1 MINQNVTKLNQYD
14 LNKLM
19 GLITT
24 REVNGEIVCY
34 ANLLIDKTSGEIVD
48 LSSKVKWSE
57 TTISTPVAIKT
68 KDLFSSAPP
77 YLELPPG
84 DDALPSALRI
94 IIEKSFKAF
103 NQVHSEK
110 Q

>member
-1 MINQNVTKLNQYD
+1 MINQNITKLNQYN
-14 LNKLM
+14 LNA
-19 GLITT
+19 LINSMTIQ
-24 REVNGEIVCY
+24 EVNGEIVCY
-34 ANLLIDKTSGEIVD
+34 ANLLIDKASGEILD

-68 KDLFSSAPP
+68 KSLFSSAPP

-84 DDALPSALRI
+84 DDALPSALRM

-103 NQVHSEK
+103 NQIRSEK
-110 Q
+110 